1 MKKSLLTALIVLI
14 ASGYTYAQQKGKQI
28 TLIGEVVESQCYI
41 TGLNGPGK
49 GPSHKECALKSAKG
63 GIPLSILDEKTGTLY
78 LAGQTKKAMAGAN
91 ELLIPLIAEK
101 VKVTG
106 RVFEKGGMKM
116 ILISKVDKVGEENK
130 KQDEKKEQQ
139 KEEKK

>member
-1 MKKSLLTALIVLI
+1 MKTSLITALVLLI
-14 ASGYTYAQQKGKQI
+14 TSGFAFAQQNGKQI
-28 TLIGEVVESQCYI
+28 TVIGEVVESQCYI

-49 GPSHKECALKSAKG
+49 GIAHKECALKCAKG
-63 GIPLSILDEKTGTLY
+63 GIPLSILEDKTGKLY
-78 LAGQTKKAMAGAN
+78 LAGQSKKAMAGAN
-91 ELLIPLIAEK
+91 DLLIPFIAEK

-116 ILISKVDKVGEENK
+116 LLISKVSKEGEE
-130 KQDEKKEQQ
+130 EKSEVK

>member
-1 MKKSLLTALIVLI
+1 MKKSLITALVLLI
-14 ASGYTYAQQKGKQI
+14 TSGFAFAQQNGKQI
-28 TLIGEVVESQCYI
+28 TVVGEVVESQCYI

-49 GPSHKECALKSAKG
+49 GLSHKECALKCAKG
-63 GIPLSILDEKTGTLY
+63 GIPLSILEDKTGKLY
-78 LAGQTKKAMAGAN
+78 LAGQSKKAMAGAN
-91 ELLIPLIAEK
+91 ELLIPFIAEK

-116 ILISKVDKVGEENK
+116 LLISKVSKQGDEEK
-130 KQDEKKEQQ
+130 TEMK

>member
-1 MKKSLLTALIVLI
+1 MKKSLITALVLLI
-14 ASGYTYAQQKGKQI
+14 TSGFAFAQQNGKQI
-28 TLIGEVVESQCYI
+28 TVVGEVVESQCYI

-49 GPSHKECALKSAKG
+49 GIAHKECALKCAKG
-63 GIPLSILDEKTGTLY
+63 GIPLSILEDKTGKLF
-78 LAGQTKKAMAGAN
+78 LAGQSKKAMAGAN
-91 ELLIPLIAEK
+91 ELLIPFIAEK

-116 ILISKVDKVGEENK
+116 LLISKVSKEGEE
-130 KQDEKKEQQ
+130 EKNEVK